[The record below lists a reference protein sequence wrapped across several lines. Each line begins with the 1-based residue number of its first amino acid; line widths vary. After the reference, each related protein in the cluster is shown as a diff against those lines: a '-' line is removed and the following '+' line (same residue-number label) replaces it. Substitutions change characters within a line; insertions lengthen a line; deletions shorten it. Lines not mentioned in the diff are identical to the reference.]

1 MALPQVH
8 ICDRLDSGEWAPW
21 SSSLI
26 LQLWLIWRD
35 TLFCPNHG
43 MFQSVHATTVSDI
56 NPRVFREFMVM
67 LHYQRHRKKMF
78 TSVTIV
84 TFFYLLTFEK
94 IKKRCTQAQGVT
106 DTVTPWE

>member
-1 MALPQVH
+1 
-8 ICDRLDSGEWAPW
+8 
-21 SSSLI
+21 
-26 LQLWLIWRD
+26 
-35 TLFCPNHG
+35 